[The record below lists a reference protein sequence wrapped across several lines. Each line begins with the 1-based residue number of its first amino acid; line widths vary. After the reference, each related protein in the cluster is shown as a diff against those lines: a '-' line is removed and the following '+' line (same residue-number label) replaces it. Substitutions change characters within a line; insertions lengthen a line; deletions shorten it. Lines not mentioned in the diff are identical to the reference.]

1 MQAIDKLII
10 QFDALQ
16 EQFNILAIL
25 MGINFVC
32 ILLLAF
38 GMTFYIEGR
47 IGKIYK
53 HYLYMK
59 DVIDELEKKFGVIKE
74 RQERQRAKD
83 RIGKM

>member
-1 MQAIDKLII
+1 MNVLDKLII

-25 MGINFVC
+25 VGINFVC

-38 GMTFYIEGR
+38 ALTYWLEHR
-47 IGKIYK
+47 VEKIFK
-53 HYLYMK
+53 HYTYMK
-59 DVIDELEKKFGVIKE
+59 EVIDELEKKYGVMKE
-74 RQERQRAKD
+74 KEARDRAKA

>member
-1 MQAIDKLII
+1 MTAVDKLII

-25 MGINFVC
+25 VGVNFIC

-38 GMTFYIEGR
+38 GLTYWLEHRVSR
-47 IGKIYK
+47 IYN
-53 HYLYMK
+53 HYNYMRG
-59 DVIDELEKKFGVIKE
+59 VVDELEKRFGVMKDKENKE
-74 RQERQRAKD
+74 RAKA

>member
-1 MQAIDKLII
+1 MNVLDKLII

-25 MGINFVC
+25 VGINFVC

-38 GMTFYIEGR
+38 ALTYWLEHRIE
-47 IGKIYK
+47 KIFR
-53 HYLYMK
+53 HYTYMK
-59 DVIDELEKKFGVIKE
+59 EVIDEMEKKYGVIKDKQNKE
-74 RQERQRAKD
+74 RAKS